1 MAKSSN
7 QKLKILY
14 ILQLLWEKSD
24 EDHPVS
30 MGRILEELER
40 RGICAERKS
49 IYDDMEALRYFGMD
63 ICQKKG
69 RDAGYFLVNRPFE
82 VPELKMLI
90 DSVQASR
97 FLTEKKSREL
107 IRKLNS
113 LCSEHE
119 ACGLRRQLYVSNRS
133 KSANERIF
141 YNVDQLHEAIGMN
154 RSITF
159 RYFQYD
165 VNKKKQ
171 YRRDG
176 ARYEV
181 SPFALIW
188 DNENYYLVA
197 YDHADEKIKHY
208 RVDKMEEISRM
219 EESRRGQAIF
229 EEIPMENYTNTNFSM
244 FGGEIYRVELCFSK
258 DLVNVVLERFGQDIS
273 LYRRE
278 DGSFVI
284 HPEVAIS
291 PQFFGWLFALEGKAV
306 LLGPEIVREK
316 LQAYIER
323 FSKVHER

>member
-1 MAKSSN
+1 MAKSPN

-24 EDHPVS
+24 EEHPVS
-30 MGRILEELER
+30 MGQILGDLES
-40 RGICAERKS
+40 RGIRAERKS
-49 IYDDMEALRYFGMD
+49 IYDDIEALRCFGMD

-69 RDAGYFLVNRPFE
+69 REAGYFLVSRPFE

-97 FLTEKKSREL
+97 FLTEKKSRDL

-113 LCSEHE
+113 LCSEYE
-119 ACGLRRQLYVSNRS
+119 ADGLRRQLYVSNRR

-141 YNVDQLHEAIGMN
+141 YNVDHLHEAMGMN
-154 RSITF
+154 RCITF
-159 RYFQYD
+159 RYFHYD
-165 VNKKKQ
+165 VYKRKQ

-176 ARYEV
+176 ARYKV

-208 RVDKMEEISRM
+208 RVDKMEAISM
-219 EESRRGQAIF
+219 QEETRVGQAMF

-244 FGGEIYRVELCFSK
+244 FGGEICQVDLSFSG
-258 DLVNVVLERFGQDIS
+258 DLVNVVLERFGQDIP

-284 HPEVAIS
+284 HPEVAVS

-306 LLGPEIVREK
+306 LLGPATVREK
-316 LQAYIER
+316 MQEYIEW
-323 FSKVHER
+323 FSKAHR